1 MRRWCANV
9 TPRGPTARFTGPF
22 CFFDLPRELRHMIC
36 YLARTATPDL
46 YRATLNERP
55 SPLIDTTTHYQQ
67 EADGWMPD
75 RHYPLCVRVSHA
87 FLSEA
92 MEQYFRNVGWVARI
106 PGSIFTTRIYLNSA
120 KFSNPSKFQIMLE
133 TSVLTCKRR
142 IVGWIPN
149 SDYSR
154 DVIEQGLRGPD
165 GLKTLYMDLAVSLD
179 RTKNV
184 VAIDLSGLEAIGF
197 SIDKLVVDVACTEW
211 DKKKLGQLEGMM
223 KEELRRLG
231 CALIGQQITF
241 TFTRAHPTEV
251 RGARWL
257 SEIRRTW
264 LCFRRSPS

>member
-1 MRRWCANV
+1 MR
-9 TPRGPTARFTGPF
+9 G
-22 CFFDLPRELRHMIC
+22 
-36 YLARTATPDL
+36 
-46 YRATLNERP
+46 
-55 SPLIDTTTHYQQ
+55 Q
-67 EADGWMPD
+67 
-75 RHYPLCVRVSHA
+75 
-87 FLSEA
+87 
-92 MEQYFRNVGWVARI
+92 
-106 PGSIFTTRIYLNSA
+106 
-120 KFSNPSKFQIMLE
+120 
-133 TSVLTCKRR
+133 
-142 IVGWIPN
+142 WI
-149 SDYSR
+149 R
-154 DVIEQGLRGPD
+154 LKKLEQGLRGPD